1 MLSDLVFIMYIFI
14 LLCDVYSYFL
24 IFFVLI
30 ILELNLRSYG
40 NGNHIIFTVI
50 IGSNYI
56 IIIIVNYSNM
66 TCKKE

>member
-1 MLSDLVFIMYIFI
+1 MLCDLVFIMYIFI
-14 LLCDVYSYFL
+14 SLCVVYSYFL